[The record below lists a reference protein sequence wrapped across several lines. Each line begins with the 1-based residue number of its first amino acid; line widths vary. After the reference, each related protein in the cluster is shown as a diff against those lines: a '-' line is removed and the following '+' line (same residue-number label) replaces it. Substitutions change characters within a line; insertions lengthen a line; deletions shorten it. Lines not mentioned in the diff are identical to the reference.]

1 MIILL
6 FLNQMYAPQ
15 SLQDILFLMFY
26 SSIAMLAL
34 MAGIYLGLR
43 RSNAIAPSVNPPK
56 ALRQWT
62 AAFFVTAAMS
72 HVWWFVLGTYWL
84 ADDRLV
90 RNIIC
95 ILLDHITLV
104 LLVMALLLRMLQDR
118 QRKIWP
124 WAATEVIVIG
134 GAAWGI
140 ATHNDLGLDL
150 MHTCQIGIIII
161 FIIYFVYMLVKYNRW
176 LNENYADLDHKEV
189 WQSLLFAVVLFIIY
203 QIYATNPGDMSREY
217 LSQVNTLI
225 IIVFLLW
232 RVETLQELEVK
243 EEDEE
248 KETTNAAIPTNIFT
262 NIGTMLQTRC
272 EATQLYLQHDLSLT
286 QLGEA
291 IGTNRTYLSQYF
303 AQQGITYNAYVNRL
317 RITHFEQ
324 LYRENVE
331 AQRTFTAQQLALKC
345 GFRSYSTFAAAFKQF
360 NGQTVTS
367 WMRCQ
372 ALVSQNNK

>member
-1 MIILL
+1 MNFSL
-6 FLNQMYAPQ
+6 FQNQMYAPQ

-104 LLVMALLLRMLQDR
+104 PLVMALLLRMLQDR

-189 WQSLLFAVVLFIIY
+189 WQSMLFAVVLFIIY

-248 KETTNAAIPTNIFT
+248 KETTYATIPTNIYT

-291 IGTNRTYLSQYF
+291 IGTNRTYLSQHF

-331 AQRTFTAQQLALKC
+331 AHRTFTAQQLALEC

-372 ALVSQNNK
+372 ALDSQNNK

>member
-1 MIILL
+1 MNFLL

-15 SLQDILFLMFY
+15 SLLDILFLMFY
-26 SSIAMLAL
+26 SGIAMLAL

-95 ILLDHITLV
+95 IMLDHITLV
-104 LLVMALLLRMLQDR
+104 PLVMALLLRMLQDR

-140 ATHNDLGLDL
+140 ATHNELGLDL

-217 LSQVNTLI
+217 LSQMNTLI

-243 EEDEE
+243 EEDEG
-248 KETTNAAIPTNIFT
+248 KETTNATIPTNIYT

-317 RITHFEQ
+317 RIIHFER

-331 AQRTFTAQQLALKC
+331 AHRTFTAQQLALEC

-372 ALVSQNNK
+372 ALDSQNNK

>member
-1 MIILL
+1 
-6 FLNQMYAPQ
+6 MYAPQ
-15 SLQDILFLMFY
+15 SLLDILFLMFY
-26 SSIAMLAL
+26 SGIAMLAL

-104 LLVMALLLRMLQDR
+104 PLVMALLLRMLQDR

-124 WAATEVIVIG
+124 WAATQVIVIG
-134 GAAWGI
+134 DAAWGI
-140 ATHNDLGLDL
+140 ATHDGFGLDL

-217 LSQVNTLI
+217 LSQMNTLI

-243 EEDEE
+243 EEDEG
-248 KETTNAAIPTNIFT
+248 KETTNATIPTNIYT

-331 AQRTFTAQQLALKC
+331 AHRTFTAQQLALEC

-372 ALVSQNNK
+372 ALDSQNNK

>member
-1 MIILL
+1 
-6 FLNQMYAPQ
+6 MYAPQ

-248 KETTNAAIPTNIFT
+248 KETTNAAIPTNIYT

-303 AQQGITYNAYVNRL
+303 AQQGISYNAYVNRL

-331 AQRTFTAQQLALKC
+331 AQRTFTAQQLALAC
-345 GFRSYSTFAAAFKQF
+345 GFRSYSTFAAAFKLL

-372 ALVSQNNK
+372 ALNSQNNK